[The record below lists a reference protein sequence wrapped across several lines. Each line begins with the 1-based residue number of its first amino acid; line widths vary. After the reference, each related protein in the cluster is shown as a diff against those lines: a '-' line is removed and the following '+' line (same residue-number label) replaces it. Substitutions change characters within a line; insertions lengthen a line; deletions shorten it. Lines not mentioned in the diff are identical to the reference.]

1 MLNGDLLVVPC
12 CSGSPGTKSRDIR
25 MPQKHIPR
33 KISNDI
39 HLQPLI
45 SAPCFVTGPLL
56 TCCPVPGKKLENST
70 LK

>member
-1 MLNGDLLVVPC
+1 MLNGDLPVVPC
-12 CSGSPGTKSRDIR
+12 CSGSQGTKSREIR

-45 SAPCFVTGPLL
+45 SVPCFVTL
-56 TCCPVPGKKLENST
+56 CHC
-70 LK
+70 

>member
-12 CSGSPGTKSRDIR
+12 CSGSPGTKSKEIR

-45 SAPCFVTGPLL
+45 SVPCFVTLGH
-56 TCCPVPGKKLENST
+56 C
-70 LK
+70 